1 MKKTLLLL
9 TLLLTALGNA
19 SAEKY
24 WVTAKTVPDYW
35 TGNANTVEFSLDV
48 NINGTA
54 ATISG
59 WRNLGIAK
67 GATPKDT
74 LGSITGTYDEAT
86 RTITVATPKYDYNK
100 TEDDYTDL
108 YYASVEEWGY
118 TNTYRYILL
127 SCTYGDD
134 YNIPD
139 HDSLTFKVS
148 DDLSTITAEQ
158 NVRVGNMYY
167 YDYNNSWFL
176 SSSDYYESFVM
187 EKMPEEASIVSS
199 SSLVDLSSIYLT
211 PGKTT
216 SESFTLTNKG
226 QSATDYS
233 ITTSDPQLTVD
244 SLATGNIEGGS
255 SRTITF
261 TLAPT
266 EPNEAFDQYLNIAYG
281 DKTIK
286 VEVKATVSQ
295 QQDYSKIVSAGDFT
309 FYNDDD
315 NKPYNVDETTY
326 GKAVAKASAEAGD
339 VSTFNVK
346 FTVPEGKVGTL
357 AWNGEAKNVR
367 ANINFRS
374 NIFENSNYR
383 WILNSNPSVADGTV
397 SLDGSALFLPG
408 DYDYKFYTSISQT
421 GDDAHVYLD
430 NLSLTLS
437 DLQEHEAQLLNDSL
451 NFGTSYAGGD
461 TVSLSG
467 TVTLRNKGSEP
478 LSVTSI
484 ESDNAEFGGT
494 VPTATAETLNDLNV
508 TLTFN
513 GVTTG
518 KHTGTV
524 TLHTSAGDFKVPVS
538 AELTELP
545 YDYKPIVKNGDFL
558 FNTSYEHPFLVNDT
572 ADTVYA
578 YNSTTGKQAAGNA
591 ESWLDVS
598 FSVPDGTTAVLA
610 WNGKNSSAER
620 DYSWWTGGYTLLD
633 GTRITID
640 GTKSVEIG
648 GENDAS
654 SAVFDAADLTFAP
667 GHHVVRFLYKK
678 QNESPTGDDQLKL
691 SQLDLEIEAAKADTA
706 VINAA
711 GINFSSTSVLRKSW
725 ATVLLRNLG
734 QNELKLTSVTGT
746 DDGVFGALI
755 PEEGVKTLD
764 TLKVDVFMAPTT
776 VGTHTGN
783 VVLHTT
789 AGDFTLACNGE
800 ADYVYDSDELPVTD
814 SVATIFQEDFEHG
827 IDRWTL
833 IPDENGRSF
842 NRSSD
847 DVYYLFEAGGYLHF
861 TVHDN
866 DAALAYASRGAMV
879 SPEFEVPEKGKSY
892 LSYYS
897 FASQTNAA
905 VIYGP
910 DLEYGLDDF
919 DTLYVDSCDLGF
931 IYMPQRGTRWY
942 RRTIDI
948 TSLAGQTVRLGWQ
961 PDGGSFYV
969 LDDVLA
975 FNVPNRSA
983 TDGISGVNAEDGN
996 KTARTEIYNINGVR
1010 TDRMSRGLNIIRSV
1024 GEDGK
1029 VSVRKVVVK

>member
-1 MKKTLLLL
+1 MKKPLLLL
-9 TLLLTALGNA
+9 TFLLAALGNA
-19 SAEKY
+19 YAEKY
-24 WVTAKTVPDYW
+24 WVTAKTVPDW
-35 TGNANTVEFSLDV
+35 NNANGTTVGFSLDV
-48 NINGTA
+48 NIDGTT
-54 ATISG
+54 ATIGG
-59 WRNLGIAK
+59 WKNLGIAK

-74 LGSITGTYDEAT
+74 LGTITGTYDAAT
-86 RTITVATPKYDYNK
+86 HTITVATPKYDYNK

-108 YYASVEEWGY
+108 YYATVEEWGWTY
-118 TNTYRYILL
+118 NYRYILL
-127 SCTYGDD
+127 SCTYVDD
-134 YNIPD
+134 YDIPD

-148 DDLSTITAEQ
+148 DDMSTITAEQ
-158 NVRVGNMYY
+158 NVRIGNMYY
-167 YDYNNSWFL
+167 YEYSSSWFL

-187 EKMPEEASIVSS
+187 EKMPEEAELVSS
-199 SSLVDLSSIYLT
+199 DSTIDLTSVYLT

-216 SESFTLTNKG
+216 SGSFTLTNKG
-226 QSATDYS
+226 QSTADYS
-233 ITTSDPQLTVD
+233 ITATDPQLTVD
-244 SLATGNIEGGS
+244 SLATGSIEGGAA
-255 SRTITF
+255 RTITF

-266 EPNEAFDQYLNIAYG
+266 EPNEAFDQSFNVKYG
-281 DKTIK
+281 DKTVS
-286 VEVKATVSQ
+286 VEVKANVSEA
-295 QQDYSKIVSAGDFT
+295 QDYSKIVSAGDFT

-315 NKPYNVDETTY
+315 NKPYTIDETTY
-326 GKAVAKASAEAGD
+326 GKTVAKASTTD
-339 VSTFNVK
+339 YDQSTFNVK
-346 FTVPEGKVGTL
+346 FTVPEGKIGTL
-357 AWNGEAKNVR
+357 AWSGESNHVTAS
-367 ANINFRS
+367 INFRS

-383 WILNSNPSVADGTV
+383 WIFSKYPNVADSIT

-430 NLSLTLS
+430 DLSLTLS
-437 DLQEHEAQLLNDSL
+437 DLQEHEAQLLTDSL

-467 TVTLRNKGSEP
+467 TATLRNKGSEP

-484 ESDNAEFGGT
+484 ESDNAEFGGIVT
-494 VPTATAETLNDLNV
+494 TATAETLNDLSV

-513 GVTTG
+513 GVTAG
-518 KHTGTV
+518 KHIGTV

-538 AELTELP
+538 AKLAELP
-545 YDYKPIVKNGDFL
+545 YDYKQIVKNGDFL
-558 FNTSYEHPFLVNDT
+558 FNTSYGNPFLVNDT
-572 ADTVYA
+572 ADTAYA
-578 YNSTTGKQAAGNA
+578 YNSTAGKTATN
-591 ESWLDVS
+591 ESWIDVS
-598 FSVPDGTTAVLA
+598 FSVPDGTTATLA
-610 WNGKNSSAER
+610 WSGKNSSAEKE
-620 DYSWWTGGYTLLD
+620 YSWFGGGYTLVD

-640 GTKSVEIG
+640 GEKSIEIG
-648 GENDAS
+648 GESDAS
-654 SAVFDAADLTFAP
+654 SAVFDAADLKFAP
-667 GHHVVRFLYKK
+667 GHHVVRFLYQKK
-678 QNESPTGDDQLKL
+678 SSEPVGDDQLKL

-706 VINAA
+706 SIDAA
-711 GINFSSTSVLRKSW
+711 GINFSSTSILRKSW
-725 ATVLLRNLG
+725 ATVNLRNLG

-814 SVATIFQEDFEHG
+814 SVTSIFQEDFEHG
-827 IDRWTL
+827 LNRWTL
-833 IPDENGRSF
+833 IPDDNGRSF
-842 NRSSD
+842 NRSSE

-861 TVHDN
+861 TLHDN

-892 LSYYS
+892 LSFYS

-975 FNVPNRSA
+975 FNVPSRSA
-983 TDGISGVNAEDGN
+983 ADGISGVNAEDGN